1 MYHAFLHRCTGL
13 TLFRYIS
20 HCTAC
25 DAMISNGQACELI
38 AIVLCSKTIFGKASF
53 DVIGSDGVSKT
64 LSNAHQ
70 GCCGESCQLHCGFL
84 CRQEVLNG
92 KSLETTFTMYLHIVP
107 EVLMDGLH
115 DVLEFPSV
123 VAVQQHSS

>member
-1 MYHAFLHRCTGL
+1 MP
-13 TLFRYIS
+13 IK
-20 HCTAC
+20 
-25 DAMISNGQACELI
+25 DA
-38 AIVLCSKTIFGKASF
+38 VVKA
-53 DVIGSDGVSKT
+53 VSST
-64 LSNAHQ
+64 VD
-70 GCCGESCQLHCGFL
+70 FF

-92 KSLETTFTMYLHIVP
+92 KRLETTVTMYLHIVP